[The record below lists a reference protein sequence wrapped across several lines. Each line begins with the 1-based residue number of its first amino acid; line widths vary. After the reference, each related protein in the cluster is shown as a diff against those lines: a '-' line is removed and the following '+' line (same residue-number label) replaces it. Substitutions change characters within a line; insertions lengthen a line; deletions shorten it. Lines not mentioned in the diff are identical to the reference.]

1 MRLPTLLAAAI
12 LAPALLAVP
21 TQADE
26 ARIRVGY
33 GFGIAFLPHMI
44 VADQKLLEKHG
55 REQTGAPV
63 AAEFTRFSGS
73 AAMQDAVLSGNID
86 WGGYGIPA
94 LLLARQK
101 TRGTPNEVI
110 GLTGF
115 STAPLVLLTNRA
127 AVKGLKDFGADDRIA
142 MPALVSPQMYVLQA
156 ASERAFGPGRFDEL
170 KSRVV
175 ALPHPDALAA
185 LRTGTQVTGYF
196 ASAPFIQI
204 ALKDPKIHAV
214 LDSSEVMGK
223 LSFLVNATSRRFA
236 EKNPKLIAASI
247 AALEEATR
255 LIQEKPAEAAR
266 IYLAAEP
273 SQTIG
278 AELVEAIIR
287 DPAQSGFGV
296 AVHGV
301 RAYGELM
308 VKLKQ
313 LKEAPASWQEV
324 FPLLK
329 ASEGS

>member
-1 MRLPTLLAAAI
+1 MRLPALFAAA
-12 LAPALLAVP
+12 LFAAALIPPRA
-21 TQADE
+21 QAE
-26 ARIRVGY
+26 ESRIRVGY

-44 VADQKLLEKHG
+44 VADQKLLEKHA
-55 REQTGAPV
+55 REETGAPAV
-63 AAEFTRFSGS
+63 AEFTRFSGS

-94 LLLARQK
+94 LLLAWQK

-127 AVKGLKDFGADDRIA
+127 EVKGLKDFGPDDRIA

-156 ASERAFGPGRFDEL
+156 ASEREFGPGHFDEL

-175 ALPHPDALAA
+175 SLPHPDALAA
-185 LRTGTQVTGYF
+185 LKSGTQVTGYF

-214 LDSSEVMGK
+214 LVSPQVMGK
-223 LSFLVNATSRRFA
+223 LSFLVNATSKRFA
-236 EKNPKLIAASI
+236 EKNPKLVAASI
-247 AALEEATR
+247 AAMEEATR
-255 LIQEKPAEAAR
+255 FIQEKPAEAAR

-273 SQTIG
+273 SQTVTP
-278 AELVEAIIR
+278 ELVEAIIR

-313 LKEAPASWQEV
+313 LKEAPSSWQEV